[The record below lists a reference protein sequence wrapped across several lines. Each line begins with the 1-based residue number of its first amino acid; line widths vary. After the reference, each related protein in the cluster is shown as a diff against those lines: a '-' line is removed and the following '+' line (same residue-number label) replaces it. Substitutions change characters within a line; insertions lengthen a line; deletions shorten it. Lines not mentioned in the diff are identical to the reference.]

1 VALRWYPSK
10 IFGFGVALNRTRID
24 VDLERG
30 NDTIRLNYVLDGPS
44 VFVTFAIPCS
54 GCRR

>member
-1 VALRWYPSK
+1 
-10 IFGFGVALNRTRID
+10 VALNRTRID

-44 VFVTFAIPCS
+44 VFVTFAIP
-54 GCRR
+54 GARCRR